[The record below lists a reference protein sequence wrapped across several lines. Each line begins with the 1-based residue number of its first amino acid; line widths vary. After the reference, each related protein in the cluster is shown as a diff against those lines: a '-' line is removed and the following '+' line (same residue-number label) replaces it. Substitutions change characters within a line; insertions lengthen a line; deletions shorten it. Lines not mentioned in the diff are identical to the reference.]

1 MLDKKAI
8 NYFPIMDNITY
19 EPIRDDLEVPA
30 TRADLYSLFARLEA
44 MTGTDKEPE
53 DIIHLNNE

>member
-1 MLDKKAI
+1 
-8 NYFPIMDNITY
+8 MDNITY